1 MDSGLVS
8 PQTGSCNHYRL
19 FSGQMIM
26 VIPTV
31 FANFWTEEWSV
42 LNRNQRLLYK
52 GNLNDIMHTY
62 YSDTPFIYFI

>member
-1 MDSGLVS
+1 
-8 PQTGSCNHYRL
+8 
-19 FSGQMIM
+19 M

-31 FANFWTEEWSV
+31 FVNFLDWGVTV

-52 GNLNDIMHTY
+52 GNLNDIMYFAIDAITYSNCKY